1 MTDKVIYTNLCPA
14 CFEEQYGSGNP
25 CQCLNCDPDGT
36 RYVCTCEDTISDED
50 DVDTPEITSDTK
62 QYLINLRNKWENQ
75 S

>member
-25 CQCLNCDPDGT
+25 CQCLSCDPDGT
-36 RYVCTCEDTISDED
+36 RYICTCPAWVMEIPDSDED
-50 DVDTPEITSDTK
+50 DVDTSETTSK
-62 QYLINLRNKWENQ
+62 ENQ